1 MLHFQ
6 QEPPLPQQEG
16 GHGSGDPFPGVE
28 QLTCGIN

>member
-6 QEPPLPQQEG
+6 QEPPPQQEG